1 MEDHPH
7 FIIANRLWDAI
18 ARGDAGALRELLC
31 DKSVWR
37 MYGRSPLA
45 GAYLGPDAI
54 LEFMARVGELTDD
67 LRSDLI
73 DVFVSDRGAVLRYG
87 IRAVRSSQTL
97 DTEHL
102 FLIHVA
108 RGRITEAVF
117 APVDQH
123 GYDRFF
129 SPQ

>member
-18 ARGDAGALRELLC
+18 ARGDAETLHELIC

-54 LEFMARVGELTDD
+54 LEFMARVGELADD

-73 DVFVSDRGAVLRYG
+73 DVFVNDRGAVLRYA
-87 IRAVRSSQTL
+87 IHAVRGGKLL

-108 RGRITEAVF
+108 GGRITEGVF
-117 APVDQH
+117 APVDQY